1 MTSIKQKKLCQQ
13 LGIQFKNETLLLQ
26 ALTHR
31 SADPKNNERL
41 EFLGDAILSFVIAEE
56 LFNRFPQAK
65 EGKMSRLRASL
76 VKGETLAEIARELK
90 LGEVL
95 ILGQGELK
103 SGGFRRESILAD
115 AMEAIL
121 GALFLDSGIDIVK
134 PLILRLYDERLDS
147 IDVTE
152 TVKDPKTR
160 LQELLQSRKLPLPN
174 VGKSTL
180 INRILGQKLCI
191 TSRRPQTT
199 RHRILGIKTSELG
212 QFIYVDTPGIHSDG
226 KRAMNRYMNRAA
238 AASVEDVDVVVFVIE
253 GMKWTEEDERVL
265 QKLKETSKPVILVM
279 NKIDKLEDK
288 ATLFPQVEKLAALF
302 KFTDIVPLSARK
314 GINLESLEE
323 SIYKL
328 MPEGE
333 MIFDEDQLTDR
344 SSRFLAAEMVREKLF
359 RHLGQ
364 ELPYSL
370 TVDIEQFEDDNGMYR
385 ISAVIYVERS
395 GQKSIVIGKKGELL
409 KQVGKDAREDME
421 KLFDCKVFLQLWV
434 KVREGWSDNE
444 RMLRNLGYNDDL

>member
-1 MTSIKQKKLCQQ
+1 MNDQPA
-13 LGIQFKNETLLLQ
+13 F
-26 ALTHR
+26 R
-31 SADPKNNERL
+31 S
-41 EFLGDAILSFVIAEE
+41 GYVAIIG
-56 LFNRFPQAK
+56 R
-65 EGKMSRLRASL
+65 
-76 VKGETLAEIARELK
+76 
-90 LGEVL
+90 
-95 ILGQGELK
+95 
-103 SGGFRRESILAD
+103 
-115 AMEAIL
+115 
-121 GALFLDSGIDIVK
+121 
-134 PLILRLYDERLDS
+134 
-147 IDVTE
+147 
-152 TVKDPKTR
+152 
-160 LQELLQSRKLPLPN
+160 PN

-288 ATLFPQVEKLAALF
+288 ATLFAQVEKLAALF

>member
-1 MTSIKQKKLCQQ
+1 MNDQPA
-13 LGIQFKNETLLLQ
+13 F
-26 ALTHR
+26 R
-31 SADPKNNERL
+31 S
-41 EFLGDAILSFVIAEE
+41 GYVAIIG
-56 LFNRFPQAK
+56 R
-65 EGKMSRLRASL
+65 
-76 VKGETLAEIARELK
+76 
-90 LGEVL
+90 
-95 ILGQGELK
+95 
-103 SGGFRRESILAD
+103 
-115 AMEAIL
+115 
-121 GALFLDSGIDIVK
+121 
-134 PLILRLYDERLDS
+134 
-147 IDVTE
+147 
-152 TVKDPKTR
+152 
-160 LQELLQSRKLPLPN
+160 PN

-180 INRILGQKLCI
+180 INRVLGQKLCI

-199 RHRILGIKTSELG
+199 RHRILGIKTTELG

-238 AASVEDVDVVVFVIE
+238 SASVEDVDVVVFVIE

-265 QKLKETSKPVILVM
+265 HKLKETSKPVILVM

>member
-1 MTSIKQKKLCQQ
+1 MNDQPA
-13 LGIQFKNETLLLQ
+13 F
-26 ALTHR
+26 R
-31 SADPKNNERL
+31 S
-41 EFLGDAILSFVIAEE
+41 GYVAIIG
-56 LFNRFPQAK
+56 R
-65 EGKMSRLRASL
+65 
-76 VKGETLAEIARELK
+76 
-90 LGEVL
+90 
-95 ILGQGELK
+95 
-103 SGGFRRESILAD
+103 
-115 AMEAIL
+115 
-121 GALFLDSGIDIVK
+121 
-134 PLILRLYDERLDS
+134 
-147 IDVTE
+147 
-152 TVKDPKTR
+152 
-160 LQELLQSRKLPLPN
+160 PN

-180 INRILGQKLCI
+180 INRVLGQKLCI

-199 RHRILGIKTSELG
+199 RHRILGIKTTDTG

-238 AASVEDVDVVVFVIE
+238 AASVEDVDVVVFVVE

-288 ATLFPQVEKLAALF
+288 ATLFPQVEKLAALY
-302 KFTDIVPLSARK
+302 KFTDIAPLSARK

-370 TVDIEQFEDDNGMYR
+370 TVDIEQFEDDNGMFR

-421 KLFDCKVFLQLWV
+421 KLFGCKVFLQLWV